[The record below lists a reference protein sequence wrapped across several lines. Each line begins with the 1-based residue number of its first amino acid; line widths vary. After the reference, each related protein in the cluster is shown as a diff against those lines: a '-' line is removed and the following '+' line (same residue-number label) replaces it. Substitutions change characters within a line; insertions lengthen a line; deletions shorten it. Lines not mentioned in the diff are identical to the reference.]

1 MATPAAPI
9 PACIPDRVRLPLDFD
24 AEALAADL
32 AGIADHEW
40 IGHVVRENFEGRW
53 DIVPLRS
60 AAGETHPLRLIV
72 ADPAAA
78 RFVDTPW
85 LARMPAMR
93 AALERLRCTL
103 RSVRLM
109 RLAAGSTIKE
119 HSDKLDAD
127 LGMLRLHVPV
137 RTSPDVDFQLAGRRV
152 EMAPGSLWYLRLT
165 EKHSVANRGTGDRIH
180 LVIDAM
186 LNGWLERMLRKG
198 SAG

>member
-1 MATPAAPI
+1 MAPAAPI
-9 PACIPDRVRLPLDFD
+9 PEPIPDRVRLPLNFD

-32 AGIADHEW
+32 LGIGDGEW
-40 IGHVVRENFEGRW
+40 IGHVARGNYEGRW
-53 DIVPLRS
+53 DIIPLRS
-60 AAGETHPLRLIV
+60 AEGETHPLRLINT
-72 ADPAAA
+72 DPAAT

-85 LARMPAMR
+85 LAKMPAVR
-93 AALERLRCTL
+93 SALGRLRCEL

-119 HSDKLDAD
+119 HSDMLDAD

-137 RTSPDVDFQLAGRRV
+137 TTSPEVDFRLAGRRV

-180 LVIDAM
+180 LVIDTM
-186 LNGWLERMLRKG
+186 LNGWLERMLREG
-198 SAG
+198 SAGP